1 MKTTL
6 KKIAGFSLLEAL
18 VALLILGFGLIA
30 VAKLQTTLME
40 NSGLSKQR
48 TEATR
53 LAQEKMEQLRAFE
66 QLSTATGKFAYADIV
81 TTTSDAVSGYSS
93 NTSYIRSWTS
103 TDSTNAQYKP
113 VFLSVAWTDRNGISQ
128 TVKLDSMVAKL
139 DPKASGS
146 LVVPPAGSPVKKPK
160 GRDLNIPV
168 PAVDL
173 GGGKSGFTP
182 PGASGFYYVFD
193 NLTGI
198 VRARCTGSMASYSEA
213 SCPSNITAYLVSGF
227 IRFDT
232 TNNPSAVNP
241 SSNRMVTHV
250 SMTLTQAAASPS
262 PAWECNDDSSLA
274 TPTYPNTVTY
284 MCLVYPLDH
293 DSNPATPPIWSGASS
308 LTGITIGTGSSQY
321 KVCRYSFDYNQNGTI
336 DNPEHPG
343 PNLGTPSQ
351 YTAVNESLENQNFL
365 VIKGNKSCPSDSTAI
380 DPISHPVNYNTV
392 QHQP

>member
-6 KKIAGFSLLEAL
+6 KKQITGFSLVEAL

-30 VAKLQTTLME
+30 VAKLQSTLVE

-53 LAQEKMEQLRAFE
+53 LGQEKMEQLRSFE

-93 NTSYIRSWTS
+93 NTSYIRSWTA
-103 TDSTNAQYKP
+103 TDSTNALYKP
-113 VFLSVAWTDRNGISQ
+113 IFLSVAWTDRNGVGQ

-139 DPKASGS
+139 DPKTSGS
-146 LVVPPAGSPVKKPK
+146 LIVPPAGSPVKKPK

-182 PGASGFYYVFD
+182 PGASGFYYVFN
-193 NLTGI
+193 NLSGLVT
-198 VRARCTGSMASYSEA
+198 ARCTGSTASYSVA
-213 SCPSNITAYLVSGF
+213 TCPDNITAYLVSGF

-232 TNNPSAVNP
+232 TNNPSSISP
-241 SSNRMVTHV
+241 SSARMVTHV
-250 SMTLTQAAASPS
+250 AMTLTA
-262 PAWECNDDSSLA
+262 PATLGECTDDSALA
-274 TPTYPNTVTY
+274 TPTYPDAVTY
-284 MCLVYPLDH
+284 ICLVYP
-293 DSNPATPPIWSGASS
+293 NTPVTTPPTTPVWSGTSN
-308 LTGITIGTGSSQY
+308 LTGISIGTTSSTY
-321 KVCRYSFDYNQNGTI
+321 KVCRYSFDYDLSGSIGNS
-336 DNPEHPG
+336 EHPA
-343 PNLGTPSQ
+343 T

-365 VIKGNKSCPSDSTAI
+365 VVKGNKTCPSDITAI
-380 DPISHPVNYNTV
+380 DPINHPVNYNTV
-392 QHQP
+392 QLQP